1 MPSTQLVVTKLEPA
15 TVAAPDTTA
24 IVKTFTEEIQP
35 LANFVVATADDYILA
50 KQYWTKAKNYCA
62 TIEALFKQPKSF
74 AFQAHRAIS
83 TLEGQ
88 LKAPG
93 DQIAEHFSRE
103 ILRYETEQD
112 RLRRAAEARLQREA
126 DEERA
131 RRQAE
136 LEAALEA
143 AKEDLAPWE
152 QETPATAVAVQE
164 VQTIRLP
171 SNLPIV
177 AGGPRTKNTPLT
189 AEVFDLD
196 ALWEAACKN
205 KDFREFFVVNQTALN
220 DKAREFDGEALMEQV
235 VPGVRAVRR
244 KTLSR

>member
-1 MPSTQLVVTKLEPA
+1 MPSTQLVVTKLEPT

-136 LEAALEA
+136 LEAA
-143 AKEDLAPWE
+143 KEDLAPWE
-152 QETPATAVAVQE
+152 QEIQATAIAAVQE

-196 ALWEAACKN
+196 ALWEAAYKN